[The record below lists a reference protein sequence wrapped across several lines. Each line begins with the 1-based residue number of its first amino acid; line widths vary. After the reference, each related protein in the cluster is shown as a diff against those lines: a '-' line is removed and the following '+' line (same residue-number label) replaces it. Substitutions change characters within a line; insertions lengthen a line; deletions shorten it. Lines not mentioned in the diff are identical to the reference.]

1 MNMTTT
7 APRLLFAALML
18 PACLVQAQQDAF
30 RVWKSTDGKSLEAA
44 FLGLEGAS
52 VKIKGRNGAVF
63 AVPLERLSAEDQAWA
78 KAQTASPAAPAGA
91 ASSSESTGPV
101 AETTWPK
108 SVSIADKPQVIV
120 VKEDEKEKKFIYR
133 SPHYEFECDSKLGA
147 NVVREFG
154 RMFEATYL
162 LNCKLP
168 LDLKPKPEPL
178 REFFLA
184 KLYTN
189 HEDYLKEG
197 GLAGSA
203 GVYQRGQK
211 ALSVPLKS
219 LGVKMVGSRV
229 SIDQAD
235 DDANSTLIH
244 EITHQMMNHWLAKLP
259 VWFIE
264 GSADYTTLP
273 EYFPTGRFAW
283 TGVRKRLE
291 TYARQ
296 KNRYEDG
303 PFKMLDLQELME
315 LKGGTWAAA
324 LTLKVKAPNVVGGQ
338 ANQSTQNY
346 GSAALLTYFFYH
358 HDDQGDAAH
367 VIAWLRELETAPRG
381 FDAKALIEKHLL
393 RGRTYAQLATEVK
406 KGLNKAGIDVEF
418 DPPGKNPATSDSN

>member
-1 MNMTTT
+1 MTTT
-7 APRLLFAALML
+7 ATRLLSAALIL

-30 RVWKSTDGKSLEAA
+30 RVWKSTDGKSVEAA
-44 FLGLEGAS
+44 FLGLEGTS
-52 VKIKGRNGAVF
+52 VKIKGRSGAVF
-63 AVPLERLSAEDQAWA
+63 SVPLERLSADDQAWA
-78 KAQTASPAAPAGA
+78 KAQNASPAAPTGA
-91 ASSSESTGPV
+91 ASASESPA

-108 SVSIADKPQVIV
+108 SVSITDKPEITV
-120 VKEDEKEKKFIYR
+120 VKEDEKEKKFVYR

-189 HEDYLKEG
+189 QEDYLKEG

-315 LKGGTWAAA
+315 LKGGVWAAA
-324 LTLKVKAPNVVGGQ
+324 LTLKVKAPNVVGGE

-358 HDDQGDAAH
+358 HDDKGDAAH

-393 RGRTYAQLATEVK
+393 RGRTYAQLAAEVK

-418 DPPGKNPATSDSN
+418 DAPGKNPATSGAD